1 MLFKK
6 RWSDGLNTDFE
17 DDFESKFGLF
27 GGDGGGDGGGGG
39 DVSSQVDSFSDIS
52 GNTDVSSGVDS
63 FADMPSNVDVA
74 TQVDTFA
81 DIPSFSAPAAAP
93 ASAPSMSSVSPAA
106 RAATPAVDTFSTIGN
121 VNLAG
126 LSIGSTPMGLGGKG
140 LGSLAEEQLSYD
152 PFSANPFGIA
162 QAPSAMYSGGSGLGF
177 LSENAMNQALGSYN
191 MGPTTPAQ
199 AFSNAVSV
207 NPLSTTIGGYDFSLA
222 DGGLKGQFGPTSV
235 TVAPTFLDPGI
246 TIGVTRPFKD
256 GGIVSLLRR

>member
-81 DIPSFSAPAAAP
+81 DIPSFSAAAAAP

-106 RAATPAVDTFSTIGN
+106 RAATPAVDTFSTMGN

-140 LGSLAEEQLSYD
+140 IGSLPDYD

-177 LSENAMNQALGSYN
+177 LSENATKSAVDQALGSYN

-199 AFSNAVSV
+199 AFSNAMD
-207 NPLSTTIGGYDFSLA
+207 LSTTIGGRNFSL
-222 DGGLKGQFGPTSV
+222 GGGGVQTQVGPGTV
-235 TVAPTFLDPGI
+235 TVAPTFADPGI
-246 TIGVTRPFKD
+246 NIGYRTSFKD

>member
-81 DIPSFSAPAAAP
+81 DMPSFSAAAAAP

-106 RAATPAVDTFSTIGN
+106 RAATPAVDTFSTMGN

-140 LGSLAEEQLSYD
+140 IGSLAEEQLSYD

-191 MGPTTPAQ
+191 MGPVTPAQ
-199 AFSNAVSV
+199 SYQSAI
-207 NPLSTTIGGYDFSLA
+207 NPMSATIGGRNFSL
-222 DGGLKGQFGPTSV
+222 GGGGVQTQVGPGTV
-235 TVAPTFLDPGI
+235 TVAPTFADPGI
-246 TIGVTRPFKD
+246 NIGYRTSFKD